1 MTQYEIAY
9 FLNPDIKEEEVQNV
23 YLQKIKDSIAE
34 FSGEIIKE
42 QTVQKKK
49 LTYPIKK
56 AKQGY
61 FGYMLFNL
69 NPRDLKSLDKKL
81 RLEDYILRY
90 LVITVDNNY
99 LSFMKRQEEEIKE
112 KFQRITQPSES
123 QSRKSVKSED
133 KLKLEAEIEKK
144 LEEIL
149 EKTS

>member
-1 MTQYEIAY
+1 
-9 FLNPDIKEEEVQNV
+9 
-23 YLQKIKDSIAE
+23 
-34 FSGEIIKE
+34 
-42 QTVQKKK
+42 
-49 LTYPIKK
+49 
-56 AKQGY
+56 
-61 FGYMLFNL
+61 MLFNL